1 MTATNASLRLLGLVG
16 GLLLW
21 STAFVA
27 LYGLHAIGCVLTW
40 TEAMVGPVS
49 LSQIVL
55 LGVWLGHLALLVLLL
70 MRCRT
75 WLRDSVPGSGDR
87 FVARSSIALTVIAIV
102 ATAYSGLPIVLL
114 RHCV

>member
-1 MTATNASLRLLGLVG
+1 MTASHASLRLLGLVG

-21 STAFVA
+21 SSAFVA
-27 LYGLHAIGCVLTW
+27 LYALHAVGCALTW
-40 TEAMVGPVS
+40 TEVGVGPVS

-55 LGVWLGHLALLVLLL
+55 LAVWLVHLALLILLL

-75 WLRDSVPGSGDR
+75 WLRDTAPGTGDR

-102 ATAYSGLPIVLL
+102 ATAYTGLPVVLL